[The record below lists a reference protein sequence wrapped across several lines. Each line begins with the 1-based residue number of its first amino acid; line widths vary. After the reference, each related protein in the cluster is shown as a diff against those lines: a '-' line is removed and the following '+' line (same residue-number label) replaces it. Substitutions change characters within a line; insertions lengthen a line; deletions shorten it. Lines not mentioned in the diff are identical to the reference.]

1 MIVTSEDKK
10 VLKCLIP
17 IVLIVV
23 VLIPYVKVEFSTGL
37 LFSLFFLYCASLKE
51 SKMLYITGIASAMLF
66 NVLSFM
72 TFLSGVSSL
81 LSSLFRVFYGL
92 LLLTFVIYRNLNVDK
107 EQKNQLSII
116 TRTPY
121 PKLKLVFYL
130 LNALSFFS
138 LLAMSVKLESALFHS
153 VTAFYGSMIA
163 ISLIRSNGSYP
174 RRIILGYIVFLPLF
188 LLGIKNRAK
197 LPLPSFWEPYI
208 IAFSYLSL
216 AIFIGSVL
224 IKGKGKEKE
233 NDLEEA

>member
-1 MIVTSEDKK
+1 
-10 VLKCLIP
+10 
-17 IVLIVV
+17 
-23 VLIPYVKVEFSTGL
+23 
-37 LFSLFFLYCASLKE
+37 
-51 SKMLYITGIASAMLF
+51 
-66 NVLSFM
+66 
-72 TFLSGVSSL
+72 
-81 LSSLFRVFYGL
+81 
-92 LLLTFVIYRNLNVDK
+92 
-107 EQKNQLSII
+107 
-116 TRTPY
+116 
-121 PKLKLVFYL
+121 
-130 LNALSFFS
+130 
-138 LLAMSVKLESALFHS
+138 MSVKLESALFHS